1 MSKATEMQ
9 KDSFNFAPLQD
20 YVGNLGNIPDAKSKS
35 SVPPIRIAVLTNRFV
50 YIGRCEIRYNTENI
64 EEKLT
69 VDEDTN
75 ALVKPIIF
83 AIYSVARYIVSFFK
97 QPQWLIMS
105 AAHNLR
111 IWGTEKGLGELTQ
124 GPTKATAYDKV
135 GIIYVP
141 YSQVVHVIDV
151 RQDTWKLE

>member
-1 MSKATEMQ
+1 MSKATAMQ
-9 KDSFNFAPLQD
+9 KDGFDFAPLRD
-20 YVGNLGNIPDAKSKS
+20 YVGTLGNIPEATKES

-50 YIGRCEIRYNTENI
+50 YIGRCEIRN
-64 EEKLT
+64 
-69 VDEDTN
+69 DETG
-75 ALVKPIIF
+75 
-83 AIYSVARYIVSFFK
+83 

-111 IWGTEKGLGELTQ
+111 VWGTEKGLGELTQ
-124 GPTKATAYDKV
+124 GPTKSTVYDKV

-151 RQDTWKLE
+151 RQDAWKLE